1 MRTGRQLIAM
11 RLLAGSAAILMHPD
25 AALAQQEVLS
35 AAQEDVSQDIVVT
48 GVRGAQQ
55 KAINVKRD
63 AAQIVDSIA
72 AEDIGK
78 LPDATIA
85 DSLQRVPGVQITRSA
100 GEGASLNIRGL
111 GQVLTTLNGEQFL
124 GASNI
129 TGAQPNLTDV
139 PSELFAGVDV
149 IKSPTARNLSGG
161 VSGIVDL
168 KTRRPFDL
176 PKGLTASV
184 SGQHVYGNRTK
195 DWSQQYSALVGWNN
209 GRFGGL
215 LAVAY
220 DDLTL
225 SNQRPSITNGIRKT
239 TDRAAGFD
247 TRGDGDITNSTLRA
261 DGDYFYNPVA
271 FEMSNSITDRQRLG
285 ANASAQYQI
294 TDSLQLIGDLA
305 YTRLRN
311 RDSGVS
317 AVLHNNFSD
326 NAYQSSSIIDGN
338 GVLEV
343 GNANLFRFHTSTIN
357 NYTKARS
364 LNTNVELRFDDGGPF
379 TASAR
384 WVQADS
390 KSSYISGNVD
400 AWATRSILVPRSS
413 SVADCTTTP
422 ASCVYGNPGGLPSV
436 LASIDFRNHYP
447 AVSFASDVT
456 NPALYSL
463 TSTWAFGNRSEA
475 QLDAYRIDGAY
486 QVSDDGLLRK
496 LQFGGRYGTRDVS
509 NDAFRLL
516 SPISFGGTPY
526 LYYFKDATGI
536 NRVNGLNR
544 SLVPV
549 RKFADIPGL
558 TTMAT
563 GFGPITGIPAL
574 PAINPTALNDVR
586 QFNEA
591 LFPGTR
597 EFANPTQSYR
607 VNSRDVAAYLQ
618 ADVGGQ
624 LIVPFT
630 GNVGLRYARN
640 SLDIFTNPANGIA
653 FVGLNANNGVQL
665 ALPTVKYKNDSD
677 FWLPNANLNFELASD
692 MRLRFAFAKVVGT
705 YDLATLG
712 QGFAFSYV
720 INGSRTFNGQPLPSD
735 LKRFNS
741 GSAGNP
747 SLKLPQSTNYNVSYE
762 WYFSRNSILSV
773 AAFLFDVKSFL
784 QTNTA
789 IEAQPDE
796 DDVVREG
803 GPVTR
808 PANGKG
814 GIIKGVEIGLQTTF
828 DYLPGLL
835 SGFGTQLNYTLS
847 DSSSSNVDLFG
858 RTLPVPDNSR
868 HQVNAVVFYQKG
880 PFQGRVAMN
889 YRSKRFN
896 GLTPAGSDN
905 LAVFTKPTN
914 YLDASL
920 SYDVTPRFTVYVQGT
935 NLTQENEERYAQFKN
950 FYLDQAIFERR
961 VLGGV
966 RIRL

>member
-1 MRTGRQLIAM
+1 MRKSKQLIAI
-11 RLLAGSAAILMHPD
+11 RLLAGSAAVALHPQV
-25 AALAQQEVLS
+25 AAAQQDGSPVV
-35 AAQEDVSQDIVVT
+35 QEDAPQDIVVT
-48 GVRGAQQ
+48 GVRAAQQ
-55 KAINVKRD
+55 KAINVKRQ

-85 DSLQRVPGVQITRSA
+85 DSLQRVPGVQITRNA
-100 GEGASLNIRGL
+100 GEGASVNIRGL

-176 PKGLTASV
+176 PRGVTGSL
-184 SGQHVYGNRTK
+184 SGQHVYGNRTGK
-195 DWSQQYSALVGWNN
+195 WSQQYSGLLGWNN

-225 SNQRPSITNGIRKT
+225 SNQHPSVTNGIRKT

-247 TRGDGDITNSTLRA
+247 TRGDGDITNSTLLA
-261 DGDYFYNPVA
+261 DRDYYYNPVA
-271 FEMSNSITDRQRLG
+271 LELSNSRTDRKRLG

-294 TDSLQLIGDLA
+294 SDSLQLIGDVA

-311 RDSGVS
+311 RDYGVS

-326 NAYQSSSIIDGN
+326 TAYQPSSIIDGN

-343 GNANLFRFHTSTIN
+343 GNANLFRFQTSTIN

-364 LNTNVELRFDDGGPF
+364 INTNVELRFDDGGRF
-379 TASAR
+379 TGSAR
-384 WVQADS
+384 WIQGNS
-390 KSSYISGNVD
+390 KSDYISGNVD

-413 SVADCTTTP
+413 SVADCNAAP
-422 ASCVYGNPGGLPSV
+422 ASCVYGNPGGLSSV
-436 LASIDFRNHYP
+436 LATIDFRNHYP
-447 AVSFASDVT
+447 AVSFGSDVSD
-456 NPALYSL
+456 PSLYSL
-463 TSTWAFGNRSEA
+463 TSTWAFGNRSNA
-475 QLDAYRIDGAY
+475 QVDAYRADGSY
-486 QVSDDGLLRK
+486 RVSDDSLLRN
-496 LQFGGRYGTRDVS
+496 LQFGARYGTRDVS

-516 SPISFGGTPY
+516 SPISFNGTTY

-536 NRVNGLNR
+536 NRVNNLNR

-549 RKFADIPGL
+549 RNFADVPNL
-558 TTMAT
+558 TEMAT
-563 GFGPITGIPAL
+563 GFGPITGVPAL

-586 QFNEA
+586 AFNEA
-591 LFPGTR
+591 LFPGTQ
-597 EFANPTQSYR
+597 EYSNPTQSYR
-607 VNSRDVAAYLQ
+607 VNSRDASAYLQ
-618 ADVGGQ
+618 ADIAGT
-624 LIVPFT
+624 LLVPFT
-630 GNVGLRYARN
+630 GNLGLRYARTN
-640 SLDIFTNPANGIA
+640 LDIYTNPANGIA

-665 ALPTVKYKNDSD
+665 ALPTVKYKNDSE
-677 FWLPNANLNFELASD
+677 FWLPNVNLNFELSGD

-720 INGSRTFNGQPLPSD
+720 INGSRTFNGQALPSD

-747 SLKLPQSTNYNVSYE
+747 FLKLPQSTNYNASYE

-773 AAFLFDVKSFL
+773 AAFLFDVRSFL

-796 DDVVREG
+796 DNVVREG

-808 PANGKG
+808 PSNGKG
-814 GIIKGVEIGLQTTF
+814 GVIKGVEVGLQTTF
-828 DYLPGLL
+828 DYLPGVL
-835 SGFGTQLNYTLS
+835 SGFGSQLNYTLS

-868 HQVNAVVFYQKG
+868 HQVNAVLFYQKG
-880 PFQGRVAMN
+880 ALQGRVAMN

-896 GLTPAGSDN
+896 GLTAAGSDN
-905 LAVFTKPTN
+905 LAVFTKPTT

-920 SYDVTPRFTVYVQGT
+920 SYDVTPRFTVFVQGT
-935 NLTQENEERYAQFKN
+935 NLTQQNEERYAQFAN
-950 FYLDQAIFERR
+950 FYLDQSIFERR

-966 RIRL
+966 RVRF